1 MKLKLTS
8 GAFNPGDSI
17 PRKYTG
23 DGDDV
28 SPALAWNAPPPG
40 TKELALVCDD
50 PDAPTAE
57 PWVHWVVYGIPSD
70 VESLPY
76 GIPNDPELTEPV
88 VARQGKN
95 SWDQGVTIGY
105 RGPAPPPGK
114 GPHRYYFRIYA
125 LDTNLQ
131 LPPKATKDQLL
142 IAMKGHVLAE
152 GTLLGKYER

>member
-50 PDAPTAE
+50 PEVIFCGREGLIPLSKSLLKQEAE
-57 PWVHWVVYGIPSD
+57 
-70 VESLPY
+70 
-76 GIPNDPELTEPV
+76 N
-88 VARQGKN
+88 
-95 SWDQGVTIGY
+95 
-105 RGPAPPPGK
+105 
-114 GPHRYYFRIYA
+114 
-125 LDTNLQ
+125 
-131 LPPKATKDQLL
+131 
-142 IAMKGHVLAE
+142 GH
-152 GTLLGKYER
+152 TH